1 MIETI
6 GQARRAAYEHLAPTW
21 SRGTLAF
28 NGTWF
33 EDDTA
38 FIFTCE
44 PLEWLRDRDQRF
56 QILPGATVI
65 VDKTTGTVERGV
77 FFPRNP
83 LAVRM
88 KAATR
93 HDEGRYAVL
102 AADE

>member
-6 GQARRAAYEHLAPTW
+6 DQARRAAYAHLAPNW

-28 NGTWF
+28 HGTWF

-44 PLEWLRDRDQRF
+44 PLEWLRDQDARF
-56 QILPGATVI
+56 QLLPGATVI
-65 VDKTTGTVERGV
+65 VDKKTGAVERGV

-88 KAATR
+88 RSAVR
-93 HDEGRYAVL
+93 HDEGPYAVL
-102 AADE
+102 DPDA